1 MGNFAF
7 EKYSNASWLST
18 WIWWSQFYQGKEVLQ
33 SLNKAGCIQNQCASS
48 YLPQPQWSRA
58 DLSQLR
64 ILPWVQALKE
74 NNKIESCF
82 QLSWKSKVKVQE
94 DSRASSPRQP
104 FSWLLTIKHN
114 LEQFLSPTAASKQQ
128 KWTVLRSL
136 TMTVCTQLYWP
147 QKAVVALLS
156 LVSLTSCFFLW
167 EDKKKGKLARVLGL
181 PWAQASYPVCVGVP
195 VPGQPLHLLLR
206 IIISL
211 FEPPSF
217 TGGRNNNTRACISV
231 AQGLFLTRS
240 SFATVWIAYTF
251 VPGLLPPPPSLSPF
265 LLILLSLSFLS
276 MKLLL
281 FPNPP
286 SLQLNWITPLSNT
299 GQVGGEAANGK
310 HFSFWL

>member
-33 SLNKAGCIQNQCASS
+33 SLNKAGCIQNHCASS

-64 ILPWVQALKE
+64 ILPWIQALKE

-104 FSWLLTIKHN
+104 FSWLLITKHN

-167 EDKKKGKLARVLGL
+167 EDKKKKGKLARVLGL

-195 VPGQPLHLLLR
+195 VPRQPLHLLLR

-217 TGGRNNNTRACISV
+217 TGGKNNHTRACISV

-240 SFATVWIAYTF
+240 SCARTLTSSSLSF
-251 VPGLLPPPPSLSPF
+251 SLSPHTPVSF
-265 LLILLSLSFLS
+265 FLS

-281 FPNPP
+281 SPNPP
-286 SLQLNWITPLSNT
+286 SLQLSWITPLSNT